1 MYICLCSGLKMKEL
15 KRLIHE
21 ENADLKKIIKK
32 TGATTKCGKCLKSI
46 SKIIQEEKQIIKR

>member
-21 ENADLKKIIKK
+21 DNADLKKIIEK
-32 TGATTKCGKCLKSI
+32 TGATTKCGKCKSSI
-46 SKIIQEEKQIIKR
+46 VKIIIQEQSLKK